1 MSTAHAQ
8 HVGLLLVRT
17 GHAAHNLALR
27 YHRKARRLQAV
38 DTPQLFQTAYA
49 SPQSE
54 LWELDDEQWHKISRR
69 PYERRTVQPESE
81 LRAHPHFWKVLRR
94 VLHRSGYLL
103 S

>member
-1 MSTAHAQ
+1 MSAAHAQ
-8 HVGLLLVRT
+8 HVGLLLVRAGHA

-27 YHRKARRLQAV
+27 YNRKARRLQAV
-38 DTPQLFQTAYA
+38 DTPQLIQTASA

-81 LRAHPHFWKVLRR
+81 LEQ
-94 VLHRSGYLL
+94 LL
-103 S
+103 FPMTTES